1 MRVNRKDFGKY
12 ATDVFTDE
20 TVKVI
25 MGHNNTSSPL
35 FMYLAHLAV
44 HSGNKYEPL
53 QAPKE
58 IVDKFAHIEDEARR
72 KYAAMVYKL
81 DQSVGR
87 VVDALARL
95 VLYCI
100 FILESQYTLG
110 LQLGEER
117 SAFDVEAHH
126 RTSPPLQ

>member
-1 MRVNRKDFGKY
+1 MSVNRDDFGKY

-20 TVKVI
+20 AVTAI
-25 MGHNNTSSPL
+25 MGHNSSSPM

-53 QAPKE
+53 QAPQDV
-58 IVDKFAHIEDEARR
+58 VDKFNHIQDENRR

-81 DQSVGR
+81 DESVGK

-95 VLYCI
+95 V
-100 FILESQYTLG
+100 F
-110 LQLGEER
+110 
-117 SAFDVEAHH
+117 
-126 RTSPPLQ
+126 

>member
-1 MRVNRKDFGKY
+1 MRVNREDFGKY

-20 TVKVI
+20 AVNVV
-25 MGHNNTSSPL
+25 MGHNNSSSPL

-58 IVDKFAHIEDEARR
+58 IVDKFAQIEDEARR

-95 VLYCI
+95 V
-100 FILESQYTLG
+100 F
-110 LQLGEER
+110 
-117 SAFDVEAHH
+117 SAF
-126 RTSPPLQ
+126 SF